1 MPALGAWRRI
11 RSAVMAGL
19 VPAIHVERRR
29 NAVGSAERR
38 RVDARHKAGHDVDRI
53 RIADCAGK
61 FAKPSCKRA
70 WVFGSDLQ
78 TSASASRNCAK
89 SSGNSLSNS
98 ISSPVTGCAKPS
110 VAACSAWRPRRST
123 ISRAAGAKL
132 GDLGLE
138 ARAIGFIADQR
149 MADMGHMHA
158 DLMRAAGLQL
168 TAQERGHAV
177 ILDLLPMGDGFAPAR
192 F

>member
-70 WVFGSDLQ
+70 RVFGSDLQ
-78 TSASASRNCAK
+78 TSASACRSVARSA
-89 SSGNSLSNS
+89 GNSLSN
-98 ISSPVTGCAKPS
+98 ISSSRVTGCVKPS
-110 VAACSAWRPRRST
+110 VAACSAWRPSAST
-123 ISRAAGAKL
+123 AARAAG
-132 GDLGLE
+132 E
-138 ARAIGFIADQR
+138 SS
-149 MADMGHMHA
+149 
-158 DLMRAAGLQL
+158 
-168 TAQERGHAV
+168 AV
-177 ILDLLPMGDGFAPAR
+177 LVLKPAP
-192 F
+192 